1 MRNAFP
7 PERHSFV
14 CQCCGRT
21 IVTAI
26 DGLFANPAV
35 GSPRR
40 FCSPA
45 CRQAAWRRRRQGVEE
60 NTPPQRQG
68 GRARRLRPDPQ
79 AIPALPSDKEVN
91 TTTDTEPHHH

>member
-1 MRNAFP
+1 MRNAFQP
-7 PERHSFV
+7 DRHSFV

-35 GSPRR
+35 GTPRR

-45 CRQAAWRRRRQGVEE
+45 CRQAAWRRRHQDVDE

-68 GRARRLRPDPQ
+68 GRSRRLRPDP
-79 AIPALPSDKEVN
+79 PATDDLPSHQEVTAKTN
-91 TTTDTEPHHH
+91 NDPDDN